1 MTVPGAQS
9 EGGRGS
15 VLRAQA
21 SGPSG
26 PSVQR
31 RWELKQGH
39 GGGMGKGGR
48 KSCGGGWGVGKRDPY
63 L

>member
-15 VLRAQA
+15 VLRAQV